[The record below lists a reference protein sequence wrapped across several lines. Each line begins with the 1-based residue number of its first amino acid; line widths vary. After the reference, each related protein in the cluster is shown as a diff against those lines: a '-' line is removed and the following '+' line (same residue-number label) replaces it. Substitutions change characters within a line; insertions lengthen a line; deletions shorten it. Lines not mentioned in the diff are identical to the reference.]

1 MTRTK
6 INMKRFISHGTET
19 FLPYQSY
26 TVDTDLAE
34 IFVQLDYATIVEQ
47 TTQEQNTFNNPVE
60 LESKVEKAKR
70 KRKGDE

>member
-1 MTRTK
+1 
-6 INMKRFISHGTET
+6 MKRFISHGAET

>member
-1 MTRTK
+1 
-6 INMKRFISHGTET
+6 MKRFISHGTET